1 MRVINLD
8 RCWYT
13 CRLVRV
19 GTLQLY
25 HPPTLSAPERVDLIR
40 LSFRGQLSTSFDIG
54 NGWLG
59 LVGPGLE
66 KDFKADYWV

>member
-1 MRVINLD
+1 M
-8 RCWYT
+8 
-13 CRLVRV
+13 

-25 HPPTLSAPERVDLIR
+25 HPPNSSAPERVDLLR
-40 LSFRGQLSTSFDIG
+40 LSFCGQLSSSFDIG

-66 KDFKADYWV
+66 RDFKAGYWV